1 MQSSTRTLQNSIIP
15 SPNMFHR
22 LSSTLPVLLV
32 FLSTLVAPSLQE
44 QLCCDAVF
52 QDADGT
58 KTLVFLNA
66 GLCFLV
72 YCIAYHGNSAI
83 RCSSPGIDCPFSF
96 QVFADCDLVV
106 CSFSLIRQKKIFD
119 EFGYVNSLL
128 RVSVAIASRTS
139 NVRLFEILVKTK
151 CTTICPPWRIRSFTS
166 NKYITLISI

>member
-32 FLSTLVAPSLQE
+32 FLSTLVASSLQE
-44 QLCCDAVF
+44 PLCCDAVF

-83 RCSSPGIDCPFSF
+83 RCSPPGIDCPFSF

-106 CSFSLIRQKKIFD
+106 CSFSLIRQYFFLTNSD
-119 EFGYVNSLL
+119 MLTACYGYRSPLQVGLVM
-128 RVSVAIASRTS
+128 RASS
-139 NVRLFEILVKTK
+139 KFL
-151 CTTICPPWRIRSFTS
+151 
-166 NKYITLISI
+166 